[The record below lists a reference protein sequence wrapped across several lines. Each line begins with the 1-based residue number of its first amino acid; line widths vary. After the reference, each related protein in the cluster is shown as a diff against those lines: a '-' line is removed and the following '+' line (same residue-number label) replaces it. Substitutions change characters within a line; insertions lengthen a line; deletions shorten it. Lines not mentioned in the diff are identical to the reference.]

1 MLLLF
6 GSSRRPLNLATRH
19 SNEASAADQFL
30 DATTAE
36 SLDALG
42 VAPTEAGALFP
53 ISLETCFEYA
63 VVICGVKHGQKLSR
77 VFEAFDGNIRNIICF
92 LLFFVL
98 IVSDYPA
105 QKGFIFGEYVGIL
118 EGPCDPG
125 ILEMVKLSFL
135 TLFLDMV
142 AFESSRFLV
151 PF

>member
-1 MLLLF
+1 MARNSPGFLRLLM
-6 GSSRRPLNLATRH
+6 GTSGTSS
-19 SNEASAADQFL
+19 
-30 DATTAE
+30 
-36 SLDALG
+36 
-42 VAPTEAGALFP
+42 
-53 ISLETCFEYA
+53 
-63 VVICGVKHGQKLSR
+63 
-77 VFEAFDGNIRNIICF
+77 VFYC
-92 LLFFVL
+92 FFVL